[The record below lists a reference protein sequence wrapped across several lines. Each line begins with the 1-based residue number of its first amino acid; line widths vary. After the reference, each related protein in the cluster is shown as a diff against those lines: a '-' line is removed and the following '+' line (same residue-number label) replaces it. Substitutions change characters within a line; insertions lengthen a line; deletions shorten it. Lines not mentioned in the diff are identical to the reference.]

1 MPSALDYEQIELD
14 LQHAPG
20 IKLIKAENAALII
33 TFLHRQ
39 FKQEQRV
46 SIPLGEL
53 AERLEDF
60 LEERNE
66 HEPRRFARTAQAY
79 INEWADEHHRYIR
92 IIAPTPGRNER
103 PLVELTADSE
113 RTIGWLEE
121 MHAQSFVGTES
132 RFLLV
137 VQMLRDMVQRSTED
151 PALRLEQLEQQRDQ
165 LQQQIEAIRELGKVD
180 DLYTS
185 TQLRERFLEASA
197 LARQL
202 LRDFRLVEDRFRDI
216 ARSIQEAQLQPGAR
230 KGSLVEFVLDADAE
244 LKSSDQGRSFYTF
257 WEFLMAPT
265 RQDELYSL
273 LREVNLLP
281 DVQTVVREGT
291 VLRHLPSYL
300 VAAGEK
306 VVQSNYRLAE
316 QLRRMLDEQSIAER
330 RRVRELALEIKQIAL
345 TRISDAPD
353 EATFLELEGLPDVF
367 LAMERALW
375 EPGETLSFDELP
387 VNVDDIDL
395 SSIDL
400 SHLYSQFYV
409 DEAVLREHIDTLL
422 ALQPEI
428 TLTDLLTQYPVE
440 KGLSEILTYCAIAA
454 QDARHL
460 IDSSVR
466 ERIPLS
472 GAPERTTDTE
482 RFVTVPRIV
491 YRRSAHEE

>member
-53 AERLEDF
+53 VERLDDF

-66 HEPRRFARTAQAY
+66 HESRRFARTAQAY

-151 PALRLEQLEQQRDQ
+151 PALRLEQLEQRRDQ

-265 RQDELYSL
+265 RQDELYTL
-273 LREVNLLP
+273 LHEVNLLP
-281 DVQTVVREGT
+281 DIQTVIREGA

-316 QLRRMLDEQSIAER
+316 QLRRIAER

-345 TRISDAPD
+345 ARISDAPD
-353 EATFLELEGLPDVF
+353 EATFLELEGLPAVF

-400 SHLYSQFYV
+400 SRLYSQFYV

-428 TLTDLLTQYPVE
+428 TLTDLLNQYPIK

-460 IDSSVR
+460 IDASSR
-466 ERIPLS
+466 ERIPFS
-472 GAPERTTDTE
+472 GASERTSETE

>member
-1 MPSALDYEQIELD
+1 
-14 LQHAPG
+14 
-20 IKLIKAENAALII
+20 
-33 TFLHRQ
+33 
-39 FKQEQRV
+39 
-46 SIPLGEL
+46 
-53 AERLEDF
+53 
-60 LEERNE
+60 
-66 HEPRRFARTAQAY
+66 
-79 INEWADEHHRYIR
+79 
-92 IIAPTPGRNER
+92 
-103 PLVELTADSE
+103 
-113 RTIGWLEE
+113 
-121 MHAQSFVGTES
+121 
-132 RFLLV
+132 
-137 VQMLRDMVQRSTED
+137 QMLRDMVQRSTED
-151 PALRLEQLEQQRDQ
+151 PALRLEQLERQRDQ

-216 ARSIQEAQLQPGAR
+216 ARSIQEAQVQPGAC

-400 SHLYSQFYV
+400 SHLYRQFYV

-428 TLTDLLTQYPVE
+428 TLINLLTQYPVE

-454 QDARHL
+454 QDTRHL

-466 ERIPLS
+466 ERLPLS

-491 YRRSAHEE
+491 FRRSAHEE